1 MLARALVGA
10 VAAAVIL
17 FILGFVFFATPLHHI
32 AVKSLPDPQ
41 AASVQAVLAQ
51 NMPETGAYA
60 VPSARTADQTTLYG
74 RGPVATVH
82 YNVRGY
88 PVGDGAT
95 MVKGLLHMLAVGLLM
110 AAGLYHLSRS
120 IGSSGERLRLL
131 LLGVVGATLFI
142 HLRDPIWF
150 HHSWGYALYL
160 FFADTVSL
168 ALAGFAILKLLPA
181 TLHREGPAEAPTSV

>member
-17 FILGFVFFATPLHHI
+17 FVMGFILFATPLHHI

-41 AASVQAVLAQ
+41 AASVQTVLAQ
-51 NMPETGAYA
+51 NMPETGTYA

-95 MVKGLLHMLAVGLLM
+95 MLKGLVHMLAVGLLM
-110 AAGLYHLSRS
+110 AIGLYHLSRH
-120 IGSSGERLRLL
+120 IGSFSERMRLL
-131 LLGVVGATLFI
+131 LLGVVGATLFV

-150 HHSWGYALYL
+150 HHGWTYAIYL
-160 FFADTVSL
+160 FLADTVSL
-168 ALAGFAILKLLPA
+168 ALAGLAILKLLPA
-181 TLHREGPAEAPTSV
+181 TLHSAAPADAPSDV